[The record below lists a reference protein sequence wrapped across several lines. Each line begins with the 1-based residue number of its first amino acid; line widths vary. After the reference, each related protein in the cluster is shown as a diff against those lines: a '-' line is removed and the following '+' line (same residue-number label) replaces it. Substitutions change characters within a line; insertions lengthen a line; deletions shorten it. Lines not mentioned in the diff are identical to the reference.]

1 MYLAWLSLA
10 GKERILMTMQ
20 DPLADMLTRVRNAQT
35 ARLTEVEMPSSRTKV
50 DIAQVLKDE
59 GYIEEFSVDAE
70 AKPTLTIILKYFS
83 GRPVIEEIKRVSRP
97 GLRQYTGKGD
107 IPVVKGGLGI
117 IILSTNKGLMTD
129 RAARAAGLGG
139 ELICSVF

>member
-1 MYLAWLSLA
+1 
-10 GKERILMTMQ
+10 MTMQ

-97 GLRQYTGKGD
+97 GLRQYKVKGD